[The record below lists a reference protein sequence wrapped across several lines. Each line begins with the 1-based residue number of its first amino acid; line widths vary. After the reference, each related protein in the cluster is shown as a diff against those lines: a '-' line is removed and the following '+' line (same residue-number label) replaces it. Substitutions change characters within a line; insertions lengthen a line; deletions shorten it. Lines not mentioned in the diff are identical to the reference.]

1 MGIIFS
7 DIDEYILQ
15 FSKDLQEKLNKIRA
29 VIKESAPNASE
40 KISYGMPTFYLN
52 GNLVHFA
59 AFKQHIGF
67 YPTPSAVDFFEN
79 ELKGYKTS
87 KGAIQFPY
95 NIPIPYELIKKIV
108 LFRIQENSK

>member
-1 MGIIFS
+1 MGYIFS

-15 FSKDLQEKLNKIRA
+15 FSQELQGKLNRIRT
-29 VIKESAPNASE
+29 VIKEAAPNASE
-40 KISYGMPTFYLN
+40 KISYGMPTFYLD

-67 YPTPSAVDFFEN
+67 YPTPSAVDFFKD
-79 ELKGYKTS
+79 ELKSYKTS

-95 NIPIPYELIKKIV
+95 NKPIPYELIKKIV
-108 LFRIQENSK
+108 LFRVEENTK